1 AVLHTTSLEKERQDR
16 EIKAAQGIQRALL
29 PERSARRAGRLSL
42 AGANELCED
51 ASGDYYDFFDF
62 VGGRLGVAIGDV
74 SGHGLGAA
82 MVMAEARALLRAF
95 AMGVSDVAKVLDLL
109 NDFLAQDMTAGRFM
123 SLFVASVDPAAGE
136 VRWSSAGHNPV

>member
-1 AVLHTTSLEKERQDR
+1 
-16 EIKAAQGIQRALL
+16 
-29 PERSARRAGRLSL
+29 
-42 AGANELCED
+42 
-51 ASGDYYDFFDF
+51 
-62 VGGRLGVAIGDV
+62 
-74 SGHGLGAA
+74 

-136 VRWSSAGHNPV
+136 VRWSSAGHNPVLQYRAAAKEVLRLESTGRVQLGTTGGPRQHPGDPAAQALVASLQRAATSRRPGR